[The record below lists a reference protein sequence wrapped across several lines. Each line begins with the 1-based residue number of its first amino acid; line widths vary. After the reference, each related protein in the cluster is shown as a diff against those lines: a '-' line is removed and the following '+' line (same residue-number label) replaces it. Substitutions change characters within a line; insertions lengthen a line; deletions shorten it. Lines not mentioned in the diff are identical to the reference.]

1 MRSLIGLTGLAICSF
16 AAATYFCGWLAGTC
30 LGLFVVGIG
39 LVVDSLK
46 R

>member
-1 MRSLIGLTGLAICSF
+1 MRQLIGLTGLAISCF
-16 AAATYFCGWLAGTC
+16 AVATYLRDIITGIC
-30 LGLFVVGIG
+30 LGLFVIGIG